1 MAGIVGLRVTGSGGV
16 AYVEWRDADTNA
28 LIQRRRAPDDEQSAK
43 VRLELEMEDAY
54 GDWQRWKNTRI
65 EMQARWPSPTPLQQ
79 AAITAVTN
87 RENAAWADYLNALNE
102 WRTA

>member
-1 MAGIVGLRVTGSGGV
+1 MSVNTATITTSSGRIFI
-16 AYVEWRDADTNA
+16 EERDADTNV
-28 LIQRRRAPDDEQSAK
+28 LLRRILASPDQQPLK

-87 RENAAWADYLNALNE
+87 RENAAWAGYLNALNE

>member
-1 MAGIVGLRVTGSGGV
+1 MPVSIATITNSAGRIFI
-16 AYVEWRDADTNA
+16 EERDADTNA
-28 LIQRRRAPDDEQSAK
+28 LLRRILASPDQQPVK

-54 GDWQRWKNTRI
+54 DDWQRWKNTRI
-65 EMQARWPSPTPLQQ
+65 EMQTRWPSPTPAQQ

-87 RENAAWADYLNALNE
+87 RENAGWAHYLTALNE